1 MGNTQDSPGRP
12 APGYVNVAEIK
23 RRATESS
30 DNRGAK
36 DALKQSTRWLF
47 RHPGELWAAL
57 KAAFDGWSR
66 HNVSRLSAALA
77 YYAVF
82 SLAPLL
88 VISISIAGLV
98 FGRDAAQ
105 RQISQEVQGLIGQDS
120 GKALL
125 AMVQSAQKPATST
138 LVALIGL
145 GTLLFAASGAFVEI
159 QDALN
164 TVWEVQP
171 APRSTVWGFI
181 RKRFVSYGM
190 VLSVGSLLLVSLVI
204 SAALTAVGRWGST
217 LSVPTPFFHVIDVLF
232 SFAVITTIFALLYK
246 VIPDARTAWTDVWPA
261 AIITA
266 LLFTVGKFAIGVYV
280 TKSLAKSAYGAAGS
294 IVVIVAWVF
303 YSAQILYSGA
313 EIARSLERRR
323 EKEWDDVERRMRSS
337 EPAQDFGHAHE
348 FSVVG
353 ACNTANAGEF
363 LRRGRSRTEE

>member
-1 MGNTQDSPGRP
+1 MGNSQDPRGQS
-12 APGYVNVAEIK
+12 APGYVNVAELK
-23 RRATESS
+23 RRARESS
-30 DNRGAK
+30 DNCSAH
-36 DALKQSTRWLF
+36 DALKQSTRRLV
-47 RHPGELWAAL
+47 RHPRELWGAL
-57 KAAFDGWSR
+57 KDAFDGWSR

-98 FGRDAAQ
+98 FGRDMAQ

-120 GKALL
+120 GKAVL
-125 AMVQSAQKPATST
+125 AMVQSAQKPATSM

-145 GTLLFAASGAFVEI
+145 GTLLLAASGAFVEI

-164 TVWEVQP
+164 TIWEVQP
-171 APRSTVWGFI
+171 APRGTIWGFI
-181 RKRFVSYGM
+181 RKRFVSCGM
-190 VLSVGSLLLVSLVI
+190 VLSVGFLLLVSLVI

-217 LSVPTPFFHVIDVLF
+217 LSVPIPFFHVLDVLF
-232 SFAVITTIFALLYK
+232 SLAVITAIFGLLYK
-246 VIPDARTAWTDVWPA
+246 VVPDARTAWTDVWPA

-280 TKSLAKSAYGAAGS
+280 TKSLEKSAYVAAGS
-294 IVVIVAWVF
+294 IVVVVAWVF

-313 EIARSLERRR
+313 EIAHALQRRR

-337 EPAQDFGHAHE
+337 QPDQNFGPP
-348 FSVVG
+348 
-353 ACNTANAGEF
+353 
-363 LRRGRSRTEE
+363 RSRAARAGG